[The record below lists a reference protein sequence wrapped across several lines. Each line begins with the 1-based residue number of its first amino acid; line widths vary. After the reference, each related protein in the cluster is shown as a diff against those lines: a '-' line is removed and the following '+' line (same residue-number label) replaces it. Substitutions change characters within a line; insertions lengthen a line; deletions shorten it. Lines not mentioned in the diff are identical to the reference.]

1 MTILASRQNPNS
13 DCITNF
19 TPVHPPWSTISFAS
33 VRQHA
38 WCDLGNGACLEGPG
52 CVQAIVCDSETE
64 CFWKLITSSETK
76 EEEVSAKSFIELRK
90 DYFIQL
96 HRIESIVCITLQNI
110 EVFSFFRGEGGL
122 ARSVNKG
129 RQIIQNLKKYA
140 LIDHCFF
147 LDSNGFVGNMEMDGW
162 QSSSHL
168 ALKPINLSIADL
180 ESEKRNRDIPFGD
193 PLPVSFLPVWKD
205 EISQVVA
212 FVWHFVIVPTIL
224 ICAFRCI
231 PSHLKLWFIIRNQH
245 LMSIFQKH
253 RPCLKNHSQWNRVI
267 FSLDR
272 EGHCKPPRTEKA
284 FWSLKGRAF
293 KKIRY

>member
-1 MTILASRQNPNS
+1 M
-13 DCITNF
+13 
-19 TPVHPPWSTISFAS
+19 
-33 VRQHA
+33 
-38 WCDLGNGACLEGPG
+38 
-52 CVQAIVCDSETE
+52 
-64 CFWKLITSSETK
+64 
-76 EEEVSAKSFIELRK
+76 
-90 DYFIQL
+90 
-96 HRIESIVCITLQNI
+96 CITLQNI

-212 FVWHFVIVPTIL
+212 FV
-224 ICAFRCI
+224 
-231 PSHLKLWFIIRNQH
+231 
-245 LMSIFQKH
+245 
-253 RPCLKNHSQWNRVI
+253 
-267 FSLDR
+267 
-272 EGHCKPPRTEKA
+272 
-284 FWSLKGRAF
+284 
-293 KKIRY
+293 

>member
-168 ALKPINLSIADL
+168 ALKPINL
-180 ESEKRNRDIPFGD
+180 
-193 PLPVSFLPVWKD
+193 
-205 EISQVVA
+205 ISQVVA